1 MELEKQ
7 LIANVL
13 VGNKWQTRETL
24 NKILGQIYFASSNNF
39 EVIRVRTIGLIPVL
53 SRAVIANGSCAGDAY
68 RMADDALRSITGS
81 WNLTDLSYTL
91 LDILDVFIEMAFSK
105 EQSSQSSAI
114 QKAIRYIQENYNEP
128 LSLENVAGF
137 VG

>member
-1 MELEKQ
+1 M
-7 LIANVL
+7 
-13 VGNKWQTRETL
+13 
-24 NKILGQIYFASSNNF
+24 
-39 EVIRVRTIGLIPVL
+39 